1 MMLNP
6 IASFSAAA
14 LVMTLAAGCSSN
26 PSDSASNPTF
36 GRIKTDQIGYET
48 KAAKIAIIPDSTSD
62 TYQILDIQDNVV
74 YEGKTSQAAEW
85 FASGTKVKQ
94 ADFSDFMKS
103 GVYIIKCEGADNSY
117 PFAIGDN
124 IYTDLAIAAVKG
136 YYYWRSGMEITQE
149 YGGKFARAA
158 GHPDTQ
164 VKIHKSAAGP
174 KRKEGDIISSPGG
187 WYDAGD
193 YNKYI
198 VNSSISVWEML
209 NAVELHP
216 EYAKS
221 LKINIPESGNNLP
234 DIVDEILYNLRW
246 MVTMQDPADG
256 GVYHKLTSL
265 SFCGM
270 VMPDK
275 DNFERYVVKKS
286 TAAALDLAATCA
298 KAYRVLEPYDADLP
312 GLRDSLMKTAE
323 KAWGWAQKN
332 PSVLFRNPE
341 GVSTGEYGDGNVRD
355 EFAWA
360 AMEMTLSTGDAKK
373 YMKDIKNEDFNFSIP
388 AWPSVSMLGVMSY
401 LNIPAHKDKFD
412 ADFHAFT
419 KDNFIKLADKCLSD
433 YEKSSYATPIVDFPW
448 GSNSVAANQGI
459 VLFTAYRLTGNTKYI
474 EAAEADLHYLLG
486 RNPLDYCYVTGF
498 GVNSVRDV
506 HDRRCVADGIK
517 SPIPGYLCG
526 GPNATA
532 RGDIED
538 SLYLYKAPAMRYCDV
553 NGSYTTNE
561 IAINWNSA
569 LIGLLFD
576 VND

>member
-1 MMLNP
+1 
-6 IASFSAAA
+6 
-14 LVMTLAAGCSSN
+14 
-26 PSDSASNPTF
+26 
-36 GRIKTDQIGYET
+36 
-48 KAAKIAIIPDSTSD
+48 
-62 TYQILDIQDNVV
+62 
-74 YEGKTSQAAEW
+74 
-85 FASGTKVKQ
+85 
-94 ADFSDFMKS
+94 
-103 GVYIIKCEGADNSY
+103 
-117 PFAIGDN
+117 
-124 IYTDLAIAAVKG
+124 
-136 YYYWRSGMEITQE
+136 
-149 YGGKFARAA
+149 
-158 GHPDTQ
+158 
-164 VKIHKSAAGP
+164 
-174 KRKEGDIISSPGG
+174 
-187 WYDAGD
+187 
-193 YNKYI
+193 
-198 VNSSISVWEML
+198 
-209 NAVELHP
+209 
-216 EYAKS
+216 
-221 LKINIPESGNNLP
+221 
-234 DIVDEILYNLRW
+234 IVDEILYNLRW
-246 MVTMQDPADG
+246 MVTMQDPSDG

-298 KAYRVLEPYDADLP
+298 KAYRVLEAYDADLP

-323 KAWGWAQKN
+323 KAWDWAQKN

-341 GVSTGEYGDGNVRD
+341 GVSTGEYGDGFVRD

-412 ADFHAFT
+412 ADSQAFT

-433 YEKSSYATPIVDFPW
+433 YEKCSYATPIVDFPW

-459 VLFTAYRLTGNTKYI
+459 VLFTAYRISGNTKYI

-498 GVNSVRDV
+498 GGNSVKDV

-532 RGDIED
+532 RGDIAD